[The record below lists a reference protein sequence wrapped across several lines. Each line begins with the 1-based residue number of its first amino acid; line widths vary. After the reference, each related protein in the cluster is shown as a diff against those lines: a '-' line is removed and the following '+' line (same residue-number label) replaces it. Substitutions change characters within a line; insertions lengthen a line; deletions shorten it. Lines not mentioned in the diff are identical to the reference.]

1 VLLWSQEREAFVI
14 ELCQPP
20 IPDMYSMENIFNKE
34 LSVCFKEK
42 SPTATLAQRSAAR
55 AGDDWADVGMDTET
69 GTPAVIEQAS
79 LPTRFLQP
87 PSRPRYDTI
96 PDLSAITRPDEL
108 LLQPPYHLT
117 VTSSNSRFVEVQCS
131 HSPTLQ
137 FLAEYLRKWCKTN
150 AQDNRKVRLCA

>member
-1 VLLWSQEREAFVI
+1 MLLWSQERQAFVI

-20 IPDMYSMENIFNKE
+20 IPDMYSLQNIFGKE
-34 LSVCFKEK
+34 LFECFKEK
-42 SPTATLAQRSAAR
+42 SPTATLVQRSAAR
-55 AGDDWADVGMDTET
+55 AGDDWADVEVDTET

-79 LPTRFLQP
+79 NPAQSLQL

-96 PDLSAITRPDEL
+96 PDLSAIARPDEL

-137 FLAEYLRKWCKTN
+137 FLAEYLQKWCKTN
-150 AQDNRKVRLCA
+150 AQDNRKVCLCA